1 MIIDFEKT
9 IHFHAEV
16 DDKQFMDES
25 KNINEDVII
34 GYCESIDS
42 PTDDETCWIYDDE
55 LKNITWK
62 KSENE
67 KEHKITESEY
77 NHYREER
84 ERTEHC
90 YECSG
95 YGDDYS
101 FDENGEMICNCE
113 SCPFNSSNK
122 NYEIKTLNPIDFIS
136 EFCNKVVEFY
146 EGFTDKQSVI
156 NKVKMLFENTKF
168 SYIEINSS
176 NRIFLFA
183 ENPAIF
189 IKDNNLWN
197 YLQNWVNEKYNTF
210 IAIGMYTPNG
220 IDLSDDCDI
229 VPIFNIVDYLK

>member
-42 PTDDETCWIYDDE
+42 PTDDETCWIYSDE

-77 NHYREER
+77 NRYVKER
-84 ERTEHC
+84 EHIERC

-113 SCPFNSSNK
+113 SCPFNSSNENCFNQHK
-122 NYEIKTLNPIDFIS
+122 NYKIKTLNPIDFIS
-136 EFCNKVVEFY
+136 LLVTVNF
-146 EGFTDKQSVI
+146 I
-156 NKVKMLFENTKF
+156 LFSISNFF
-168 SYIEINSS
+168 SFSSNSS
-176 NRIFLFA
+176 
-183 ENPAIF
+183 
-189 IKDNNLWN
+189 
-197 YLQNWVNEKYNTF
+197 
-210 IAIGMYTPNG
+210 
-220 IDLSDDCDI
+220 
-229 VPIFNIVDYLK
+229 